1 MTMDGV
7 HDLGG
12 MDNFGDVEQEANEPV
27 FHAPWERSVF
37 THMLAL
43 LGAGHFNVD
52 EWRRTIELI
61 PPVQYLASSYY
72 EKWLTALITL
82 LEEKGV
88 VTREELLAGK
98 SLDIGSTRL
107 PALEKD
113 KARYITSNPVSTLQ
127 ECSSVPRYKVG
138 DEVVAKVM
146 YPTHHTRLPRYVRG
160 RRGKV
165 EKNNGAFLL
174 PDRQAHGAPAAPV
187 FNYSVRFSARELWGE
202 EAPAKDS
209 LFIDLY
215 ECYLEEG

>member
-1 MTMDGV
+1 MDGV

-12 MDNFGDVEQEANEPV
+12 MDNFGDVEREANEPV

-37 THMLAL
+37 THVLAL
-43 LGAGHFNVD
+43 LAAGHYNID
-52 EWRRTIELI
+52 EFRRTNERIS
-61 PPVQYLASSYY
+61 PVQYLASSYY
-72 EKWLTALITL
+72 ERWLTALIAL

-88 VTREELLAGK
+88 VNREELLAGK
-98 SLDIGSTRL
+98 SLDPGSTRL
-107 PALEKD
+107 PALDKG

-127 ECSSVPRYKVG
+127 ECSSAPRYKVG

-146 YPTHHTRLPRYVRG
+146 YPAHHTRLPRYVRG
-160 RRGKV
+160 RRGTV

-174 PDRQAHGAPAAPV
+174 PDRQAHGAPAKPA

-202 EAPAKDS
+202 DAPAKDS

-215 ECYLEEG
+215 ESYLEEG